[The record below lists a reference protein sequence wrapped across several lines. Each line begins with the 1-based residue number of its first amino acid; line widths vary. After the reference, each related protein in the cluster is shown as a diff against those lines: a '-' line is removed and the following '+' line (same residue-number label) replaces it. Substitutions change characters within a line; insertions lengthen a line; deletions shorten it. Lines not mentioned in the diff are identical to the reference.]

1 MIIEDNVIDILKKAE
16 SAGASVLV
24 AGGWGVD
31 ALLGRQ
37 TRQHNDFDI
46 FVHKND
52 EKTLTE
58 IFRSSGYQET
68 EKHSDDNTAWT
79 NADGALIDFHLFEFA
94 EEGLM
99 RHDGISFPADIFNG
113 KGTIGGVAVRCMT
126 AESQVSYRHG
136 YELRDKDVQDVL
148 LLCESF
154 GLQIPEAF
162 EITTMITPEEY

>member
-1 MIIEDNVIDILKKAE
+1 MINEDNVVDILKKTE

-46 FVHKND
+46 FVHRKD
-52 EKTLTE
+52 ERTLTE
-58 IFRSSGYQET
+58 IFESSGYKET
-68 EKHSDDNTAWT
+68 QKHSDDNTSWT

-154 GLQIPEAF
+154 GLQIPEEF
-162 EITTMITPEEY
+162 EKQKRK